1 MSGTC
6 QIQGSRLRLPA
17 LGRIQTQSRAFPLPS
32 CRLAPSATTGG
43 LADWLQASIAWRG
56 LPDNFQRL
64 AHRKSRCRLLF
75 SCFTSSPPSTSS
87 QLRSNS
93 QTSAHRRLSAAV
105 HSTQK
110 NLKTRKTR
118 PFIDSLV
125 EGSLQI
131 YTVRYHHHHRSHCA
145 RARTGSIAQ
154 LFPGLVTDS
163 AHAVL
168 YLSPDT
174 RYPFNTLDKRTWAL
188 FFVPSR
194 SGNSRISCCIS
205 CRIASDAT

>member
-1 MSGTC
+1 MYSIPRTC
-6 QIQGSRLRLPA
+6 QIQGATSCTRPFSITISGLPLPA
-17 LGRIQTQSRAFPLPS
+17 SRQNAASATDWLCCSQLLGEDFLTIFRGWHIGSRAAGCCFSPASPLHPRQPPLS
-32 CRLAPSATTGG
+32 FAP
-43 LADWLQASIAWRG
+43 
-56 LPDNFQRL
+56 
-64 AHRKSRCRLLF
+64 
-75 SCFTSSPPSTSS
+75 
-87 QLRSNS
+87 NS